1 MFFEKAARPTKTLS
15 GPIPTNL
22 DSLLGGFEAAKYTG
36 AGGRNSR
43 AMVEAEV
50 WQPILDE
57 LREYDLDFD
66 NPGNKRF
73 EYAFFPK
80 FGQGSLYNDA
90 DQELNDIYNALEV
103 NKFRLPEDL
112 YNAAQPEAIKQAELE
127 IIETYE
133 QDLADM
139 AQKNPSLM
147 AGISRFGGAIG
158 SSVYDPYVIAP
169 MGGPIKSLWKT
180 MLQNAIGGAG
190 YGAASEI
197 DVANW
202 FNSLNKDYT
211 LDQFVFN
218 VTSQAAFGAALPGVA
233 YGIGK
238 GFKLTSEIAGL
249 TNAQAREGWE
259 AIRRSNPDAIPD
271 EDNALANVLEVHD
284 DVDQSNPLTGVDDFD
299 DALAKTEHELRTLE
313 AQQAIN
319 TDQTLKIPEQPAAL
333 VNPDVLTAD
342 LPNLDGRKFKF
353 KVDQLEVD
361 AKIFQFKSGG
371 DELGVT
377 ERLLDID
384 EWNYDIANDIMVF
397 ETREGRL
404 IIADGHQRLALA
416 KRLMAK
422 DPSLDII
429 LYGVVKRE
437 IDGYEP
443 KTVMLDAALKNIAE
457 ATKAERANVVM
468 DAAKVLKIAPERLE
482 GIPPRSALYKVIQ
495 NLLKLDDAAFDLVD
509 QGIIKEKYGA
519 LIGDIIADKDLHVS
533 AVKVLKQTDPK
544 TMDEAESIV
553 RQVAASPKEV
563 TEQVDL
569 FGEELIT
576 ESLFIERAKIL
587 HQALVRIRKD
597 KSTFATINKN
607 ASKLEIEGNKIERQA
622 NQKRVQ
628 NDENAIAYLNAV
640 ANRKGPLS
648 DALSAEAKTAKD
660 TGNYREAVDRFI
672 GHIRRSVEQGD
683 FDSAAR
689 SNVTSSSQPPK
700 EVSTSKSE
708 PQQALD
714 EFDEPGS
721 EAARAETA
729 NLKDDIF
736 EDLEEIPG
744 EKIPGE
750 TNAKVI
756 EQSFKDRQ
764 PVETVDDI
772 YEIAQESQDFIVNIG
787 KGIEKDLG
795 VELKDTGLKEIET
808 ARSKVGRKG
817 YGSAK
822 ELTDISRIGFIVT
835 KQEQSDEIA
844 KRFGQEVEVLDEGW
858 STTPAGYF
866 DRKLL
871 VRTPNGLVSE
881 IQIWSTKLYDAKFE
895 KGGDKL
901 YTQYRAIEKT
911 NPKKAKQIAQKQRS
925 LYAEAISQE
934 DSSFLKVSG
943 IGKLPKFRSNSDINA
958 FSSGITRPVLKT
970 SGPSTAVQEPPGVS
984 IARASVTENEIAGR
998 PSQSTSTRSDIS
1010 EPPTKDI
1017 GDPVSEVKPDQEVR
1031 YNQEEEIYID
1041 LDGQGNLTK
1050 MKVKDV
1056 LDPIDKEDDFIKQL
1070 EICRL

>member
-1 MFFEKAARPTKTLS
+1 MFFEKAPRPTQTLS

-22 DSLLGGFEAAKYTG
+22 DSLVGGFEAAKYTG
-36 AGGRNSR
+36 GGGRNSR

-57 LREYDLDFD
+57 LREYGLDFN
-66 NPGNKRF
+66 NPGDKRF

-147 AGISRFGGAIG
+147 AGISRFGGAVG

-218 VTSQAAFGAALPGVA
+218 VTSQAAFGAALPGVV

-259 AIRRSNPDAIPD
+259 AVRRSNPEAIPD

-284 DVDQSNPLTGVDDFD
+284 DVDQSNPLIGVDNFD

-319 TDQTLKIPEQPAAL
+319 TEQTLKIPEQPAAL

-342 LPNLDGRKFKF
+342 LPNLDGRKFRF
-353 KVDQLEVD
+353 EVDQLEVD
-361 AKIFQFKSGG
+361 AKVFQFKSGG
-371 DELGVT
+371 DEFGVT
-377 ERLLDID
+377 ERLLDVD

-416 KRLMAK
+416 KRLKAK
-422 DPSLDII
+422 DPNLDIK

-437 IDGYEP
+437 IDGYTPES
-443 KTVMLDAALKNIAE
+443 VMLEAALKNIAE
-457 ATKAERANVVM
+457 ASQANRSNIIV
-468 DAAKVLKIAPERLE
+468 DAAKVLKIRPDRLE
-482 GIPPRSALYKVIQ
+482 GIPPRSALYNHIN
-495 NLLKLDDAAFDLVD
+495 NLVKLDDAAFDLVE
-509 QGIIKEKYGA
+509 QGIVNEKYAA
-519 LIGDIIADKDLHVS
+519 LIGAIITDKDLHVE
-533 AVKVLKQTDPK
+533 AVKILKRFDPK
-544 TMDEAESIV
+544 NMDEAESII
-553 RQVAASPKEV
+553 RQLNESPRDIVKEE
-563 TEQVDL
+563 TL
-569 FGEELIT
+569 FGDEFNVET
-576 ESLFIERAKIL
+576 LFEERAKVL
-587 HQALVRIRKD
+587 AQALARIRKD
-597 KSTFATINKN
+597 KSAFSVINKN
-607 ASKLEIEGNKIERQA
+607 ASKLEVEGNKIERQA

-628 NDENAIAYLNAV
+628 NDAEAIAYLNAV

-660 TGNYREAVDRFI
+660 TGNYKEAVDRFI
-672 GHIRRSVEQGD
+672 EHIRRSVERGD
-683 FDSAAR
+683 FDRAAR
-689 SNVTSSSQPPK
+689 SDVTSSSQPPK
-700 EVSTSKSE
+700 EISTSKSE

-744 EKIPGE
+744 EKIPGK

-756 EQSFKDRQ
+756 EKSFKDRQ

-772 YEIAQESQDFIVNIG
+772 YKLAQESQDFIVNIG

-858 STTPAGYF
+858 YTTPAGYF

-871 VRTPNGLVSE
+871 VRTPNGLVAE
-881 IQIWSTKLYDAKFE
+881 IQIWSPKLYDAKFE

-901 YTQYRAIEKT
+901 YTQYREIEKT
-911 NPKKAKQIAQKQRS
+911 NPKKAQELAQKQRS
-925 LYAEAISQE
+925 LYAKAISQE
-934 DSSFLKVSG
+934 DSSFLKVAG

-998 PSQSTSTRSDIS
+998 PSQSTSIRSDIS

-1031 YNQEEEIYID
+1031 YNQEKKY
-1041 LDGQGNLTK
+1041 
-1050 MKVKDV
+1050 M
-1056 LDPIDKEDDFIKQL
+1056 
-1070 EICRL
+1070 

>member
-57 LREYDLDFD
+57 LREYGLDFN
-66 NPGNKRF
+66 NPGDKRF
-73 EYAFFPK
+73 EYAFLPK
-80 FGQGSLYNDA
+80 FGSGSLYNNA
-90 DQELNDIYNALEV
+90 DQELNDIYDALEV

-284 DVDQSNPLTGVDDFD
+284 DVDQSNPLIGVDNFD
-299 DALAKTEHELRTLE
+299 NALARTEHEQRTAE
-313 AQQAIN
+313 AQEAIN
-319 TDQTLKIPEQPAAL
+319 SDQTLKMSEQPAAI

-342 LPNLDGRKFKF
+342 LPNLDGIKFQF
-353 KVDQLEVD
+353 EVDELEVD
-361 AKIFQFKSGG
+361 AKVFQFKSGG
-371 DELGVT
+371 DEFGVT
-377 ERLLDID
+377 ERLQNVD
-384 EWNYDIANDIMVF
+384 EWNYDFANDVMVF

-416 KRLMAK
+416 KRLKATN
-422 DPSLDII
+422 PNLDIK

-437 IDGYEP
+437 IDGYTRE
-443 KTVMLDAALKNIAE
+443 TVMLEAALKNISE
-457 ATKAERANVVM
+457 ASKANRSNIIM
-468 DAAKVLKIAPERLE
+468 DAAKVLKIRPERLE
-482 GIPPRSALYKVIQ
+482 GIPPKSALHTYIS
-495 NLLKLDDAAFDLVD
+495 NLIKLDDAAFDLVD
-509 QGIIKEKYGA
+509 QGIISEKYA
-519 LIGDIIADKDLHVS
+519 SLIGAIITDKDLHVE
-533 AVKVLKQTDPK
+533 AVKLIKRLNPRN
-544 TMDEAESIV
+544 MDEAESII
-553 RQVAASPKEV
+553 RQLNESPRDIVKEE
-563 TEQVDL
+563 TL
-569 FGEELIT
+569 FGEEFIVET
-576 ESLFIERAKIL
+576 LFEERAKVL
-587 HQALVRIRKD
+587 AQALARIRKD
-597 KSTFATINKN
+597 KSAFSTINKN

-628 NDENAIAYLNAV
+628 NDAEAIAYLSAV

-648 DALSAEAKTAKD
+648 DALSAEAKIAKE
-660 TGNYREAVDRFI
+660 TGNYTEAVDRFI

-689 SNVTSSSQPPK
+689 SNITSSAQPPK
-700 EVSTSKSE
+700 EIRTNKSE
-708 PQQALD
+708 PQQAIT
-714 EFDEPGS
+714 EFDEPGG

-736 EDLEEIPG
+736 EDTDPEQEI
-744 EKIPGE
+744 
-750 TNAKVI
+750 
-756 EQSFKDRQ
+756 R
-764 PVETVDDI
+764 
-772 YEIAQESQDFIVNIG
+772 
-787 KGIEKDLG
+787 
-795 VELKDTGLKEIET
+795 
-808 ARSKVGRKG
+808 
-817 YGSAK
+817 
-822 ELTDISRIGFIVT
+822 
-835 KQEQSDEIA
+835 
-844 KRFGQEVEVLDEGW
+844 
-858 STTPAGYF
+858 
-866 DRKLL
+866 
-871 VRTPNGLVSE
+871 
-881 IQIWSTKLYDAKFE
+881 YD
-895 KGGDKL
+895 
-901 YTQYRAIEKT
+901 
-911 NPKKAKQIAQKQRS
+911 P
-925 LYAEAISQE
+925 
-934 DSSFLKVSG
+934 
-943 IGKLPKFRSNSDINA
+943 
-958 FSSGITRPVLKT
+958 
-970 SGPSTAVQEPPGVS
+970 
-984 IARASVTENEIAGR
+984 
-998 PSQSTSTRSDIS
+998 
-1010 EPPTKDI
+1010 
-1017 GDPVSEVKPDQEVR
+1017 
-1031 YNQEEEIYID
+1031 EEEMYVD
-1041 LDGQGNLTK
+1041 LDGEGNLTK

-1056 LDPIDKEDDFIKQL
+1056 LAPIEQEDDFIKQL
-1070 EICRL
+1070 EICKL

>member
-1 MFFEKAARPTKTLS
+1 MFFEKAPKPTRTLS

-36 AGGRNSR
+36 GGGRNSR

-259 AIRRSNPDAIPD
+259 AVRRSNPDAIPD

-284 DVDQSNPLTGVDDFD
+284 DVDQSNPLIGVDNFD

-319 TDQTLKIPEQPAAL
+319 TDQTLKISEQPAAL

-342 LPNLDGRKFKF
+342 LPNLDGRKFRF
-353 KVDQLEVD
+353 EVDQLEVD
-361 AKIFQFKSGG
+361 AKVFQFKSGG
-371 DELGVT
+371 DEFGVT
-377 ERLLDID
+377 ERLLDVD

-416 KRLMAK
+416 KRLKAK
-422 DPSLDII
+422 DPNLDIK

-437 IDGYEP
+437 IDGYTPES
-443 KTVMLDAALKNIAE
+443 VMLEAALKNIAE
-457 ATKAERANVVM
+457 ASQANRSNIIV
-468 DAAKVLKIAPERLE
+468 DAAKVLKIRPDRLE
-482 GIPPRSALYKVIQ
+482 GIPPRSALYNHIN
-495 NLLKLDDAAFDLVD
+495 NLVKLDDAAFDLVE
-509 QGIIKEKYGA
+509 QGIVNEKYAA
-519 LIGDIIADKDLHVS
+519 LIGAIITDKDLHVE
-533 AVKVLKQTDPK
+533 AVKILKRFDPK
-544 TMDEAESIV
+544 NMDEAESII
-553 RQVAASPKEV
+553 RQLNESPRDIVKEE
-563 TEQVDL
+563 TL
-569 FGEELIT
+569 FGDEFNVET
-576 ESLFIERAKIL
+576 LFEERAKVL
-587 HQALVRIRKD
+587 AQALARIRKD
-597 KSTFATINKN
+597 KSAFSVINKN
-607 ASKLEIEGNKIERQA
+607 ASKLEVEGNKIERQA

-628 NDENAIAYLNAV
+628 NDAEAIAYLNAV

-660 TGNYREAVDRFI
+660 TGNYKEAVDRFI
-672 GHIRRSVEQGD
+672 EHIRRSVERGD
-683 FDSAAR
+683 FDRAAR
-689 SNVTSSSQPPK
+689 SDVTSSSQPPK
-700 EVSTSKSE
+700 EISTSKSE

-744 EKIPGE
+744 EKVPGE
-750 TNAKVI
+750 TSAQVI

-795 VELKDTGLKEIET
+795 VELKDTGLKQIET
-808 ARSKVGRKG
+808 AKSKVGRKR
-817 YGSAK
+817 YKSAK
-822 ELTDISRIGFIVT
+822 ELTDISRIGFIVN

-844 KRFGQEVEVLDEGW
+844 KRFGQEAEVLDEGW
-858 STTPAGYF
+858 STTNAGYF

-871 VRTPNGLVSE
+871 VRTPNGLVAE
-881 IQIWSTKLYDAKFE
+881 IQIWSPKLYDAKFE

-901 YTQYRAIEKT
+901 YTQYRAVEKT
-911 NPKKAKQIAQKQRS
+911 NPKKAQELAQKQRS
-925 LYAEAISQE
+925 LYAKAISQE

-943 IGKLPKFRSNSDINA
+943 IGKLPKFRSNLDINV

-1017 GDPVSEVKPDQEVR
+1017 GDPVPEVKAGQEVL
-1031 YNQEEEIYID
+1031 YNLEEEIYID
-1041 LDGQGNLTK
+1041 LDGQGNLTL

-1056 LDPIDKEDDFIKQL
+1056 LDPIEKEDDFIKQL
-1070 EICRL
+1070 EICKL

>member
-1 MFFEKAARPTKTLS
+1 M
-15 GPIPTNL
+15 
-22 DSLLGGFEAAKYTG
+22 
-36 AGGRNSR
+36 
-43 AMVEAEV
+43 
-50 WQPILDE
+50 
-57 LREYDLDFD
+57 
-66 NPGNKRF
+66 
-73 EYAFFPK
+73 
-80 FGQGSLYNDA
+80 
-90 DQELNDIYNALEV
+90 
-103 NKFRLPEDL
+103 
-112 YNAAQPEAIKQAELE
+112 
-127 IIETYE
+127 
-133 QDLADM
+133 
-139 AQKNPSLM
+139 
-147 AGISRFGGAIG
+147 
-158 SSVYDPYVIAP
+158 
-169 MGGPIKSLWKT
+169 
-180 MLQNAIGGAG
+180 
-190 YGAASEI
+190 
-197 DVANW
+197 
-202 FNSLNKDYT
+202 
-211 LDQFVFN
+211 
-218 VTSQAAFGAALPGVA
+218 
-233 YGIGK
+233 
-238 GFKLTSEIAGL
+238 
-249 TNAQAREGWE
+249 
-259 AIRRSNPDAIPD
+259 
-271 EDNALANVLEVHD
+271 LEVHD

>member
-57 LREYDLDFD
+57 LREYGLDFN
-66 NPGNKRF
+66 NPGDKRF
-73 EYAFFPK
+73 EYAFLPK
-80 FGQGSLYNDA
+80 FGSGSLYNNA
-90 DQELNDIYNALEV
+90 DQELNDIYDALEV

-259 AIRRSNPDAIPD
+259 AVRRSNPDAIPD

-284 DVDQSNPLTGVDDFD
+284 DVDQSNPLIGVDNFD

-319 TDQTLKIPEQPAAL
+319 TDQTLKISEQPAAL

-342 LPNLDGRKFKF
+342 LPNLDGRKFRF
-353 KVDQLEVD
+353 EVDQLEVD
-361 AKIFQFKSGG
+361 AKVFQFKSGG
-371 DELGVT
+371 DEFGVT
-377 ERLLDID
+377 ERLLDVD

-416 KRLMAK
+416 KRLKAK
-422 DPSLDII
+422 DPNLDIK

-437 IDGYEP
+437 IDGYTPES
-443 KTVMLDAALKNIAE
+443 VMLEAALKNIAE
-457 ATKAERANVVM
+457 ASQANRSNIIV
-468 DAAKVLKIAPERLE
+468 DAAKVLKIRPDRLE
-482 GIPPRSALYKVIQ
+482 GIPPRSALYNHIN
-495 NLLKLDDAAFDLVD
+495 NLVKLDDAAFDLVE
-509 QGIIKEKYGA
+509 QGIVNEKYAA
-519 LIGDIIADKDLHVS
+519 LIGAIITDKDLHVE
-533 AVKVLKQTDPK
+533 AVKILKRFDPK
-544 TMDEAESIV
+544 NMDEAESII
-553 RQVAASPKEV
+553 RQLNESPRDIVKEE
-563 TEQVDL
+563 TL
-569 FGEELIT
+569 FGDEFNVET
-576 ESLFIERAKIL
+576 LFEERAKVL
-587 HQALVRIRKD
+587 AQALARIRKD
-597 KSTFATINKN
+597 KSAFSVINKN
-607 ASKLEIEGNKIERQA
+607 ASKLEVEGNKIERQA

-628 NDENAIAYLNAV
+628 NDAEAIAYLNAV

-660 TGNYREAVDRFI
+660 TGNYKEAVDRFI
-672 GHIRRSVEQGD
+672 EHIRRSVERGD
-683 FDSAAR
+683 FDRAAR
-689 SNVTSSSQPPK
+689 SDVTSSSQPPK
-700 EVSTSKSE
+700 EISTSKSE

-744 EKIPGE
+744 EKVPGE
-750 TNAKVI
+750 TSAQVI

-795 VELKDTGLKEIET
+795 VELKDTGLKQIET
-808 ARSKVGRKG
+808 AKSKVGRKR
-817 YGSAK
+817 YKSAK
-822 ELTDISRIGFIVT
+822 ELTDISRIGFIVN

-844 KRFGQEVEVLDEGW
+844 KRFGQEAEVLDEGW
-858 STTPAGYF
+858 STTNAGYF

-871 VRTPNGLVSE
+871 VRTPNGLVAE
-881 IQIWSTKLYDAKFE
+881 IQIWSPKLYDAKFE

-901 YTQYRAIEKT
+901 YTQYRAVEKT
-911 NPKKAKQIAQKQRS
+911 NPKKAQELAQKQRS
-925 LYAEAISQE
+925 LYAKAISQE

-943 IGKLPKFRSNSDINA
+943 IGKLPKFRSNLDINV

-1017 GDPVSEVKPDQEVR
+1017 GDPVPEVKAGQEVL
-1031 YNQEEEIYID
+1031 YNLEEEIYID
-1041 LDGQGNLTK
+1041 LDGQGNLTL

-1056 LDPIDKEDDFIKQL
+1056 LDPIEKEDDFIKQL
-1070 EICRL
+1070 EICKL